1 METCKKCD
9 INVIIWDE
17 LWFWG
22 FITQQNQKNLKSQ
35 KMERK
40 NIKLNVNK
48 FLCLPYVEKD
58 IEKIKP
64 LANEFFGMIKPI
76 KNE

>member
-9 INVIIWDE
+9 IK
-17 LWFWG
+17 F
-22 FITQQNQKNLKSQ
+22 
-35 KMERK
+35 
-40 NIKLNVNK
+40 NVNK
-48 FLCLPYVEKD
+48 FLCLPYLEKD
-58 IEKIKP
+58 IFEIEK